1 MHLTQKKHLPKRSC
15 YFAGYFAAC
24 LSGALFLRCPATAL
38 KHRME
43 TSPLTRRSS
52 TLTQPTAPKMT
63 ICHCLIL

>member
-1 MHLTQKKHLPKRSC
+1 MHLTQKNIYRNEVVTLPVISQH
-15 YFAGYFAAC
+15 
-24 LSGALFLRCPATAL
+24 ALVELFFCRCPATAL

-43 TSPLTRRSS
+43 TSPLTRRSN